1 MIKTLQIENLLVS
14 QDYQARRQTNPE
26 VVRDYENCLKE
37 GISLPPITVV
47 DTGGELIVVDGFH
60 RVFAC
65 KNQGRDRIQAEVGAG
80 NHLYAVEQA
89 IGANASHGLRRSAA
103 DKTRAVEMALNHPEL
118 AKESDRALATRC
130 AVSHRFVSKIR
141 ASLGK
146 ERSNSKFARKTLP
159 DRSKEVDTNP
169 PQDVEFETYDPMQDA
184 LKELLEENEQLKT
197 QIAIGFADGTELDKA
212 MAESMIAEL
221 QLELKNAHIEIRA
234 LAASRDSYLREN
246 NELKKQSLYYQRKI
260 KRLNEQLD
268 RQKPNDEAPLPFK

>member
-1 MIKTLQIENLLVS
+1 MIKTLRIENLLVS
-14 QDYQARRQTNPE
+14 QDYQARRKTNPE

-47 DTGGELIVVDGFH
+47 DTGGEFIVVDGFH

-80 NHLYAVEQA
+80 NHLYAVEKA
-89 IGANASHGLRRSAA
+89 IGANASHGLRRSTA

-146 ERSNSKFARKTLP
+146 EKSNNKFSRKTLP
-159 DRSKEVDTNP
+159 ERAREVDTNP
-169 PQDVEFETYDPMQDA
+169 PQDVEFENYDPMSDT
-184 LKELLEENEQLKT
+184 LEVLLEENEQLKT

-212 MAESMIAEL
+212 MAESRIAEL

-246 NELKKQSLYYQRKI
+246 NELKKQCASYQRKI

-268 RQKPNDEAPLPFK
+268 RQKPNDEAPMPFK